1 MRELIVSILMGLS
14 LGFVVGVAVEGKL
27 TNMDQRIV
35 QKKCLWPADNGTFT
49 AEPFTK
55 TCFMSKDP
63 TQKVDCTTLIRMDEF
78 NHMKHCFQ

>member
-1 MRELIVSILMGLS
+1 MKYAFVMFICGILLGMSIALMMVSKSIGN
-14 LGFVVGVAVEGKL
+14 EERK
-27 TNMDQRIV
+27 
-35 QKKCLWPADNGTFT
+35 QKNCLWPADNGTFT

-55 TCFMSKDP
+55 TCFMSKDT

>member
-1 MRELIVSILMGLS
+1 MKYAFVMFLCGQFLGMLMIVIMLS
-14 LGFVVGVAVEGKL
+14 KPIGVEK
-27 TNMDQRIV
+27 RK
-35 QKKCLWPADNGTFT
+35 QKNCLWPADNGTFT

>member
-1 MRELIVSILMGLS
+1 MK
-14 LGFVVGVAVEGKL
+14 FVVTFFYGI
-27 TNMDQRIV
+27 IV
-35 QKKCLWPADNGTFT
+35 GATLALFLFASKVGHETKKQKNCLWPADNGTFT

-55 TCFMSKDP
+55 TCFMSKDT